1 MTIHNPSKQAL
12 DIMLYCTFS
21 KHPISGVSVRLT
33 LQHVHRKC
41 RHGYILNHYC
51 PLPEVRWS
59 RILCEL
65 APMFESA
72 SYIAV
77 WIVYPGTQCMCATG
91 CVDLCISISLWVW
104 LKHTGIPSCVFT
116 RCSLVNC
123 LPFPS
128 PPNWCL
134 WSLFKG
140 LEEGETGQLS
150 SQSREECQTLYAS
163 SYTPHEQVSILQV

>member
-1 MTIHNPSKQAL
+1 
-12 DIMLYCTFS
+12 MLYCTFS

-59 RILCEL
+59 HILCEL
-65 APMFESA
+65 AAMFESA

-77 WIVYPGTQCMCATG
+77 WIVYPCTQCMCATG

-104 LKHTGIPSCVFT
+104 LKHTGIPSCVFA

-123 LPFPS
+123 LPLPS
-128 PPNWCL
+128 SPTGASDLFSRVWRREKLGNCHLRAERSVRHCMHPPTPPMSKSVFYNY
-134 WSLFKG
+134 SL
-140 LEEGETGQLS
+140 
-150 SQSREECQTLYAS
+150 
-163 SYTPHEQVSILQV
+163 